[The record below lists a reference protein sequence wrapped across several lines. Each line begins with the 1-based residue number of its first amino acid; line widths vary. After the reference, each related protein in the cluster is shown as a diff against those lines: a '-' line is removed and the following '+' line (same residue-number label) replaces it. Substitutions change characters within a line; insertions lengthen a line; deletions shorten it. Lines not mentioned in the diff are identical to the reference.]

1 MMFVIEKPFFSIL
14 CLFVSVVFYIIF
26 NSRFFKNLK
35 FFYYFLCL
43 HFITNKKKKNDFKGE
58 KSQNLP
64 LSLYNY
70 FQELQILKL
79 IHFLMQMFK

>member
-1 MMFVIEKPFFSIL
+1 MMFVIEKPIFSIL
-14 CLFVSVVFYIIF
+14 CLFVSVVFHIF
-26 NSRFFKNLK
+26 HSRFYKNLK

-43 HFITNKKKKNDFKGE
+43 HFITNKKKNDFKGE